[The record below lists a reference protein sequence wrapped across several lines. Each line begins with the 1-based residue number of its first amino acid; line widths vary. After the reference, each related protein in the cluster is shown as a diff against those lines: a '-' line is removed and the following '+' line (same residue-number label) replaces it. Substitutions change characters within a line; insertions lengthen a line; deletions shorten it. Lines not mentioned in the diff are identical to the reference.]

1 MVGLHPLDQRAAGM
15 QRDVEIG
22 KFFEDLQER
31 QVAVLVGLLEYA
43 VKVTHR
49 LVVVQNEAESDFV
62 LAHGKIGGEV
72 RRNVCGSQTVFIDKK
87 PVVCLTN
94 RQAKYR

>member
-43 VKVTHR
+43 IKVTYR

-62 LAHGKIGGEV
+62 LAHGKIDRRG
-72 RRNVCGSQTVFIDKK
+72 RRNVFGSQTVFIVKK
-87 PVVCLTN
+87 TVVCLIN
-94 RQAKYR
+94 RQAKCH